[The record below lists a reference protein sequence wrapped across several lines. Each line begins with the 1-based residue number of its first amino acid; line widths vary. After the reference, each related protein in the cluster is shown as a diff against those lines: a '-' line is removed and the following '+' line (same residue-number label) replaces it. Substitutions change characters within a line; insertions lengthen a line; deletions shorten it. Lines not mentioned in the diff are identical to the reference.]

1 VLIETDIII
10 SLVRRNDKQH
20 YNTLKILEK
29 YRRELLLSPYSLS
42 ELDLLIWSDT
52 FRVKNKELFFK
63 LLSETIKFY
72 NVDVVKPRTLHV
84 AKAYEL
90 RLKYGLSFFN
100 SLHAA
105 TAIIEKTPLLSY
117 DRTYGKVKELNY
129 INPSALV

>member
-1 VLIETDIII
+1 MLIETDIII

-20 YNTLKILEK
+20 YNTLKILKK
-29 YRRELLLSPYSLS
+29 YRKELLLSPYSLS

-52 FRVKNKELFFK
+52 FRVKDKELFFK
-63 LLSETIKFY
+63 LLGETIKFY
-72 NVDVVKPRTLHV
+72 NVDVVKPRALHV

-90 RLKYGLSFFN
+90 RLKYDLSFFN

-117 DRTYGKVKELNY
+117 DRVYGKVKELNY
-129 INPSALV
+129 INPSTLV